1 MISVAI
7 DGPSGAGKSSL
18 AKRLAKELGYLY
30 VDTGAM
36 YRSIGLYAK
45 RAGTDTKNAAAVEAL
60 LPSIRLE
67 LKYVDGAQRVLLCGE
82 DVSEAIR
89 AEEIGMAASDVSAHP
104 AVRRFLLDT
113 QRNMALTHDLLMDGR
128 DIGTVILPCA
138 TVKIFLTASPEAR
151 AKRRMLELQ
160 QKGQPADYET
170 VLEDIRQR
178 DWQDT
183 HRETAPLKQAEDAV
197 LVDTSDLDFEES
209 FAALK
214 NLILSRVGQEK
225 EKARR
230 AEVR

>member
-36 YRSIGLYAK
+36 YRAIGLYAK
-45 RAGTDTKNAAAVEAL
+45 RAGADTKNAAAVEAL
-60 LPSIRLE
+60 LPQVRVE

-89 AEEIGMAASDVSAHP
+89 AEEIGMAASDVSAYP

-128 DIGTVILPCA
+128 DIGTVILPNA

-160 QKGQPADYET
+160 QKGQPAEYET

-183 HRETAPLKQAEDAV
+183 HRETAPLKQAEDAL
-197 LVDTSDLDFEES
+197 LVDTSELDFEES
-209 FAALK
+209 FQTLK
-214 NLILSRVGQEK
+214 NLILQRVGK
-225 EKARR
+225 
-230 AEVR
+230 

>member
-36 YRSIGLYAK
+36 YRAIGLYAK
-45 RAGTDTKNAAAVEAL
+45 RAGADTKNAAAVEAL
-60 LPSIRLE
+60 LPEVRVE

-128 DIGTVILPCA
+128 DIGTVILPNA

-160 QKGQPADYET
+160 QKGQPAEYET
-170 VLEDIRQR
+170 VLEDIRRR

-197 LVDTSDLDFEES
+197 LVDTSELDFEES
-209 FAALK
+209 FRALK
-214 NLILSRVGQEK
+214 RLILDRVGQ
-225 EKARR
+225 
-230 AEVR
+230 

>member
-45 RAGTDTKNAAAVEAL
+45 RAGADTKNAAAVEAL

-128 DIGTVILPCA
+128 DIGTVILPDA

-151 AKRRMLELQ
+151 AKRRMLELR

-197 LVDTSDLDFEES
+197 LVDTSELDLEES

-214 NLILSRVGQEK
+214 SLILSRVGQEK